1 MIVGIGRALSQQG
14 QVFYLPVVDNHGV
27 GAGSLKPVG
36 PQGTALRQ
44 ARRCSS
50 KGKDE
55 KLSGLVGVV
64 RRARARWRAHRS
76 GLRRRSDVS
85 IDGLR
90 SARS

>member
-14 QVFYLPVVDNHGV
+14 QVFYPPVVDNHGV

-55 KLSGLVGVV
+55 KLSGRGEAGG
-64 RRARARWRAHRS
+64 RAMACTS
-76 GLRRRSDVS
+76 FGPS
-85 IDGLR
+85 
-90 SARS
+90 